1 LSPFV
6 DNNIHILKRTK
17 NSALKNP
24 ANWLATREIA
34 MKNLSVELAAPYYK
48 AIEKYK
54 TLYPIDEAIELANR
68 DIKGLFEMRMR
79 QMEID
84 QPGSS
89 LLFQGAALE
98 NNLNATMGN
107 KFLNILSGQNLGPS
121 KEEFKRYY
129 KEKRARKKAK
139 RAKKS
144 EGK

>member
-1 LSPFV
+1 
-6 DNNIHILKRTK
+6 
-17 NSALKNP
+17 
-24 ANWLATREIA
+24 
-34 MKNLSVELAAPYYK
+34 MKNLSVELAEPYYN

-98 NNLNATMGN
+98 SNLNAAMGA
-107 KFLNILSGQNLGPS
+107 KFLNNLSGQNLGPS
-121 KEEFKRYY
+121 KEEFKKYY

-139 RAKKS
+139 QAKKS